1 MTIAEVS
8 KKYNLTQDT
17 LRYYEKIGL
26 LPEVPRTKSGIRN
39 FDEKS
44 CKWIEFIKCMRSAGM
59 PVEVLITYMDLFKQG
74 KNTVSKRKELL
85 LEQREV
91 LMKKQEE
98 IRKTLE
104 KLDYKIGLYNEIE
117 AGKRKDFM
125 EED

>member
-74 KNTVSKRKELL
+74 KNTVPKRIVIRAKRSFNEKA
-85 LEQREV
+85 RRN
-91 LMKKQEE
+91 KKNTRK
-98 IRKTLE
+98 IRL
-104 KLDYKIGLYNEIE
+104 
-117 AGKRKDFM
+117 
-125 EED
+125 